1 MQLHLSHG
9 LEVPG
14 VPSLAPA
21 ELHGLM
27 EERFAAAAGG
37 GQAVVALACHAHGP
51 EDLERASPGS
61 LPRALGALC
70 LGLASA
76 FEAAEILVTRSGAQL
91 LVLLVGT
98 DPARVEAACRKWS
111 TYAQELRV
119 EGLERPLRASLW
131 LGYGVTQPGLRLFVD
146 TLLQVALEGLRVA
159 RFRGP
164 GTCVHTMVYGGVQQ
178 ALERERGREGLL
190 IPGRTPL
197 RAEAPAGEALRAE
210 AASARTEP
218 ASATTSEARAA
229 ARSEPRDSGTP
240 VRAATPELPA
250 LLAALDAER
259 RENELL
265 RARLRA
271 LEPVSGPSAER
282 IGRPPVPDEV
292 AQERIELLER
302 RLIKLRRLLSE
313 SEERLAR
320 AGRGQESDSGVA
332 SRYRTVQGLAD
343 DAPERELK
351 AGLMESLFRANLEL
365 QELLRRRAAS

>member
-1 MQLHLSHG
+1 MQLFLSHG
-9 LEVPG
+9 LEAPG

-27 EERFAAAAGG
+27 EARFAAAVESGR
-37 GQAVVALACHAHGP
+37 AVVALACQPHGL
-51 EDLERASPGS
+51 EALERASPGS
-61 LPRALGALC
+61 LPRALGALS
-70 LGLASA
+70 LGLAPA
-76 FEAAEILVTRSGAQL
+76 FEAAEVLVTRSGAQL

-98 DPARVEAACRKWS
+98 DPARVEAACRTWIAR
-111 TYAQELRV
+111 AQELRV
-119 EGLERPLRASLW
+119 EGLDRPLRVSLW
-131 LGYGVTQPGLRLFVD
+131 LGYGVTQPGLRLFAD

-164 GTCVHTMVYGGVQQ
+164 GTCVHTMVYGGVQKT
-178 ALERERGREGLL
+178 LERERGQEGLL

-197 RAEAPAGEALRAE
+197 RAEAPAGDAPRPE
-210 AASARTEP
+210 AAPARLEPAGVTTHEASRGESSASGARTREQSP
-218 ASATTSEARAA
+218 AL
-229 ARSEPRDSGTP
+229 
-240 VRAATPELPA
+240 PE
-250 LLAALDAER
+250 LLAALDAQR
-259 RENELL
+259 RENETL
-265 RARLRA
+265 RARLRL
-271 LEPVSGPSAER
+271 LEPVSEPGADRSRRPS
-282 IGRPPVPDEV
+282 VPEEV

-313 SEERLAR
+313 SEQRLAR
-320 AGRGQESDSGVA
+320 AGRGPESDSGVA